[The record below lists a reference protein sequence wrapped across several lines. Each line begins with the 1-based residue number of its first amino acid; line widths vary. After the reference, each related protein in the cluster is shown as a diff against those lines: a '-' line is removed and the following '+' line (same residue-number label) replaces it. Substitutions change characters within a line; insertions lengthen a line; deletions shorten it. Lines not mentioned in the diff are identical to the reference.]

1 MIDIRNP
8 EIHFAIDAVRQASQL
23 VAAIQRDLVTASL
36 VKEDRS
42 PVTVADFA
50 SQAIVAYM
58 LNQTFPNKVLVAE
71 EDATALRLPQSQDTL
86 DKIVRYV
93 QQVEPTATPQQICQ
107 WIDYGKGRPQSRYWT
122 LDPIDGTK
130 GFIRGDQY
138 AIALALIIDQQVQIG
153 VLGCPKLNP
162 QADADQNGPGAIFI
176 AVRGEGTWSSALD
189 NPTRFEHLQVSHITD
204 PQQARLLRSFES
216 GHTNVSQIDEFAQK
230 MGLDHQPISM
240 DSQAKYAVLAAG
252 KGELLMRLLTPSQP
266 NYREK
271 IWDQA
276 AGSIIIE
283 EAGGRISDL
292 TGKPLHFLNERS
304 LIHNLGILASNGHLH
319 SIALQTL
326 QAIGAV
332 PQQT

>member
-1 MIDIRNP
+1 MIDIHIP
-8 EIHFAIDAVRQASQL
+8 EIQFAISAVQQATQL
-23 VAAIQRDLVTASL
+23 VAAIQHDLVTASM

-50 SQAIVAYM
+50 SQAVLAHH
-58 LNQTFPNKVLVAE
+58 LNQSFPDDILVAE
-71 EDATALRLPQSQDTL
+71 EDATTLRLPQSQDTL
-86 DKIVRYV
+86 DKIVHYV
-93 QQVEPTATPQQICQ
+93 RQIEPAANPQQICQ
-107 WIDYGKGRPQSRYWT
+107 WIDFGKGIPQSRYWT

-138 AIALALIIDQQVQIG
+138 AIALALIIDQKVQIG
-153 VLGCPKLNP
+153 VLGCPKLN
-162 QADADQNGPGAIFI
+162 QNADADQNGRGAIFI
-176 AVRGEGTWSSALD
+176 AMRGEGTWSSALN
-189 NPTRFEHLQVSHITD
+189 NPTRFERLRVSSISD
-204 PQQARLLRSFES
+204 PHRARLLRSFES
-216 GHTNVSQIDEFAQK
+216 GHTNVSQIDEFTHK
-230 MGLDHQPISM
+230 LGLNNPPISM

-252 KGELLMRLLTPSQP
+252 KGELLLRLLSPSQTT
-266 NYREK
+266 YREK

-292 TGKPLHFLNERS
+292 RGEPLHFLNERS
-304 LIHNLGILASNGHLH
+304 LIHNLGILASNGRLH
-319 SIALQTL
+319 PIALQTL